1 MDVFRMGLI
10 SGDLQVQ
17 VWNCNSI
24 TKGFKTWKQF
34 INKLKNSN
42 ENCFILCD
50 TRFEEVHEKE
60 FEKLWDGPI
69 FFNSFSSNQRGLAVL
84 LKESL
89 PAKDIKI
96 ENIISGDY
104 TWLTFVMQNT
114 KILIKCC
121 YAPNEDMTTLES
133 ESENYSDKYFKT
145 VFDDSQDLDYDV
157 SIMVG
162 DFNVAPDHTKDTL

>member
-1 MDVFRMGLI
+1 MG
-10 SGDLQVQ
+10 Q
-17 VWNCNSI
+17 
-24 TKGFKTWKQF
+24 
-34 INKLKNSN
+34 
-42 ENCFILCD
+42 
-50 TRFEEVHEKE
+50 
-60 FEKLWDGPI
+60 
-69 FFNSFSSNQRGLAVL
+69 FSSIPSAVL

-89 PAKDIKI
+89 SAKDIKI

-121 YAPNEDMTTLES
+121 YAPNEDMTMLES
-133 ESENYSDKYFKT
+133 ELENYSDKYFKT

-162 DFNVAPDHTKDTL
+162 DFNVAPDHTKDT